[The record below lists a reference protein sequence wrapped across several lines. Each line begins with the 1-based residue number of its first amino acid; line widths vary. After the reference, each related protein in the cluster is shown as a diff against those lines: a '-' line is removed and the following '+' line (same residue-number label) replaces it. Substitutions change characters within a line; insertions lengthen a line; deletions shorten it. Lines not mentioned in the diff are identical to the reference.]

1 MAEPDLRR
9 GVRALKNTFG
19 MRANLTSDER
29 RDLEMRYQRDVAPR
43 VESITNTYDRITKR
57 LNDREIA
64 DLKKKEL
71 EASIAKLKGAQDQAK
86 AAENNLSK
94 IQESFNKVR
103 SAISTIDRVPDPTDA
118 SLVVPASVAQM
129 RENLSRAR
137 EMYSD
142 FGLRSLINQDE
153 NRVALEGMFEEQF
166 TQGAKKITNAESF
179 REERAGLMADYDDVL
194 LYHKGLGA
202 DKDGKGTPIPLEKVY
217 EKAFDTFQRDR
228 NVNAFR
234 RVLSVGKKDLG
245 EQRARVSSRIKRA
258 DELYDKVTSK
268 RRFIAATMEQKLE
281 DQIQGLAAA
290 RAINDPIFVRS
301 VYKDYLSLLGD
312 LSEEEFKE
320 KVGVTKDQAK
330 NTFEVGQ
337 PDTVMAAGAGR
348 SPFDQF
354 ADTLYENIIDYLSEE
369 RDNLEDTA
377 VKLGVST
384 IPSDAG
390 ATVSPEKEGKAKDL
404 FPKD

>member
-103 SAISTIDRVPDPTDA
+103 SAISRIDQVPDPTGQF
-118 SLVVPASVAQM
+118 VVPASVAQM

-179 REERAGLMADYDDVL
+179 REERAGLMADYDDLL
-194 LYHKGLGA
+194 LYHKGLVA
-202 DKDGKGTPIPLEKVY
+202 DKDGKGTPTPLEEVY

-390 ATVSPEKEGKAKDL
+390 ATVNPEKEDKAKDL

>member
-1 MAEPDLRR
+1 VAEPDLRR

-19 MRANLTSDER
+19 MRSNLTSDER

-103 SAISTIDRVPDPTDA
+103 SAISTIDRVPDPEDA

-179 REERAGLMADYDDVL
+179 REERAGLMADYDDLL
-194 LYHKGLGA
+194 LYHKGLVA
-202 DKDGKGTPIPLEKVY
+202 DKDGKGTPTPLEEVY

-268 RRFIAATMEQKLE
+268 RKFMAATMEQKLE
-281 DQIQGLAAA
+281 DQLGGLAAS

-320 KVGVTKDQAK
+320 KVGATKEQAK
-330 NTFEVGQ
+330 DAFEVGQ
-337 PDTVMAAGAGR
+337 PDTVMEKASR

-369 RDNLEDTA
+369 RNNLEDTA

-390 ATVSPEKEGKAKDL
+390 ATVSPEKEDKAKDL

>member
-1 MAEPDLRR
+1 
-9 GVRALKNTFG
+9 
-19 MRANLTSDER
+19 
-29 RDLEMRYQRDVAPR
+29 
-43 VESITNTYDRITKR
+43 
-57 LNDREIA
+57 
-64 DLKKKEL
+64 
-71 EASIAKLKGAQDQAK
+71 
-86 AAENNLSK
+86 
-94 IQESFNKVR
+94 
-103 SAISTIDRVPDPTDA
+103 
-118 SLVVPASVAQM
+118 M

-142 FGLRSLINQDE
+142 FGLRSLINQDD

-194 LYHKGLGA
+194 LYHKGFVA
-202 DKDGKGTPIPLEKVY
+202 DKDGKGTPTPLEEVY

-245 EQRARVSSRIKRA
+245 EQRARVLSRIKRA

-268 RRFIAATMEQKLE
+268 RKFMAATMEQKLE
-281 DQIQGLAAA
+281 DQLGGLAAA

-337 PDTVMAAGAGR
+337 PDTVMEKASR

-354 ADTLYENIIDYLSEE
+354 ADTLYQNIIDYLSEE

-390 ATVSPEKEGKAKDL
+390 ATVSPEKEDKAKDL

>member
-1 MAEPDLRR
+1 VAEPDLRR

-103 SAISTIDRVPDPTDA
+103 SAISTIDRVPDPEDDSRA
-118 SLVVPASVAQM
+118 VPASIAQM

-142 FGLRSLINQDE
+142 FGLRSLINQDD

-194 LYHKGLGA
+194 LYHKGFVA
-202 DKDGKGTPIPLEKVY
+202 DKDGKGTPTPLEEVY

-245 EQRARVSSRIKRA
+245 EQRARVLSRIKRA

-268 RRFIAATMEQKLE
+268 RKFMAATMEQKLE
-281 DQIQGLAAA
+281 DQLGGLAAA

-337 PDTVMAAGAGR
+337 PDTVMEKASR

-354 ADTLYENIIDYLSEE
+354 ADTLYQNIIDYLSEE

-390 ATVSPEKEGKAKDL
+390 ATVSPEKEDKAKDL

>member
-1 MAEPDLRR
+1 VAEPDLRR

-268 RRFIAATMEQKLE
+268 RKFMAATMEQKLE

>member
-19 MRANLTSDER
+19 MRSNLTSDER

-103 SAISTIDRVPDPTDA
+103 SAISTIDRVPDPEDA

-179 REERAGLMADYDDVL
+179 REERAGLMADYDDLL
-194 LYHKGLGA
+194 LYHKGLVA
-202 DKDGKGTPIPLEKVY
+202 DKDGKGTPTPLEEVY

-268 RRFIAATMEQKLE
+268 RKFMAATMEQKLE
-281 DQIQGLAAA
+281 DQLGGLAAS

-320 KVGVTKDQAK
+320 KVGATKEQAK
-330 NTFEVGQ
+330 DAFEVGQ
-337 PDTVMAAGAGR
+337 PDTVMEKASR

-369 RDNLEDTA
+369 RNNLEDTA

-390 ATVSPEKEGKAKDL
+390 ATVSPEKEDKAKDL